1 MKSNPKPPNAPLSQD
16 AVSKPLYSSPAQGV
30 VKAPSHPPLPQG
42 IVTTPSRSRRFASMM
57 YEGVLLFAVVFLSDY
72 LFDTLT
78 QSTHGLMLRSTRQV
92 WLFFAI
98 GVYFLLCWTRSGQTL
113 PMKAWHIRVV
123 DTQGATPS
131 LVRLSLRFV
140 LMWVLPLLGAA
151 TVWAISTL
159 TGWPAALSLIVVAPF
174 TIFIPTWFSPQQQ
187 FLHDLRAGTRLTNV
201 AH

>member
-1 MKSNPKPPNAPLSQD
+1 MKPSPTPTDAPLSQG
-16 AVSKPLYSSPAQGV
+16 AAPTPPQPSHAQGT
-30 VKAPSHPPLPQG
+30 
-42 IVTTPSRSRRFASMM
+42 VTTPSRSRRFASMM

-92 WLFFAI
+92 WLFFAM

-131 LVRLSLRFV
+131 LGRLSLRFV

-187 FLHDLRAGTRLTNV
+187 FLHDLLAGTRLTNV

>member
-1 MKSNPKPPNAPLSQD
+1 MKPSPKPPNAPLSQD
-16 AVSKPLYSSPAQGV
+16 AVSKPLHSSPAQGV
-30 VKAPSHPPLPQG
+30 VKAPSHPSLAQG
-42 IVTTPSRSRRFASMM
+42 TVTTPSRSRRFASMM

-92 WLFFAI
+92 WLFFAM

-131 LVRLSLRFV
+131 LGRLSLRFV

-187 FLHDLRAGTRLTNV
+187 FLHDLLAGTRLTNV

>member
-1 MKSNPKPPNAPLSQD
+1 MKPSPTPSNAPLSQD
-16 AVSKPLYSSPAQGV
+16 AVTK
-30 VKAPSHPPLPQG
+30 PPLPSLAQG
-42 IVTTPSRSRRFASMM
+42 TVTKPPHPSLSQGTVTTPSRSRRFASMM
-57 YEGVLLFAVVFLSDY
+57 YESVLLFAVVFLSDY

-78 QSTHGLMLRSTRQV
+78 QSTHGLMLRSTRQI

-123 DTQGATPS
+123 DTRGARPS
-131 LVRLSLRFV
+131 LGRLSLRFV
-140 LMWVLPLLGAA
+140 LMWALPLLGAA
-151 TVWAISTL
+151 TVWTISAL
-159 TGWPAALSLIVVAPF
+159 TGWPGALSLIVVAPF

-187 FLHDLRAGTRLTNV
+187 FLHDLLSGTRLTNV